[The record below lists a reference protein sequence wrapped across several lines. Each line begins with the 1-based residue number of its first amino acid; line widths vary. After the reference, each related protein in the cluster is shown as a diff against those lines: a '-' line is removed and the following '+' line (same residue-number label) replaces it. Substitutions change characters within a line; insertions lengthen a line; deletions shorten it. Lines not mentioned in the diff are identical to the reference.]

1 MEIKPVFVPISEE
14 KEILDNPVSFFPID
28 KNNNSLAPQL
38 PAESATANDYD
49 IITMGAR
56 NPSIRANDSVMDL
69 PFYQTKET
77 LADPETYRNFIKN
90 IESRFRRSPEY
101 TAYKAYLMGL
111 GMDHCQIM
119 GNIESE
125 KGVDIELHH
134 NILNLFDDCILIC
147 EHILNTV
154 GYVSSFDIIQ
164 LLINEHFA
172 NRIPCCF
179 LSTTAHQMYTD
190 DKESYIPPD
199 MTWGKWWELLAKYR
213 YGITYDIANKVNN
226 YIYKYQNNMPTTV
239 QILPQ
244 EQILN
249 FAYYNEYGIPVNE
262 YTNQPLI
269 NMNSDTQVANYFNTS
284 W

>member
-1 MEIKPVFVPISEE
+1 MEIKSVFVPVSEE
-14 KEILDNPVSFFPID
+14 KEILDNPVSFFS
-28 KNNNSLAPQL
+28 NT
-38 PAESATANDYD
+38 ESSVPDDIQNKYD
-49 IITMGAR
+49 VITMGQK
-56 NPSIRANDSVMDL
+56 NPSIRANASSLDL

-77 LADPETYRNFIKN
+77 LSDPETYRNFIKN
-90 IESRFRRSPEY
+90 IESRFRRSQEY

-111 GMDHCQIM
+111 GFDHCQIM

-154 GYVSSFDIIQ
+154 GQVSSFDIIQ

-179 LSTTAHQMYTD
+179 LSTTAHQMFTD
-190 DKESYIPPD
+190 NKDSYIPPD
-199 MTWGKWWELLAKYR
+199 MTFGKWWELLAKYR
-213 YGITYDIANKVNN
+213 YGITYDIANKIVG
-226 YIYKYQNNMPTTV
+226 YISKYQNQLPTSV
-239 QILPQ
+239 QIIPQ

-249 FAYYNEYGIPVNE
+249 FAYYNEYGPIVSQ
-262 YTNQPLI
+262 YDLQPYK
-269 NMNSDTQVANYFNTS
+269 NSDSGTEVANYFSTK

>member
-1 MEIKPVFVPISEE
+1 MEIKSVFVPISEE
-14 KEILDNPVSFFPID
+14 KEILDNPVSFFSEEETSQDIN
-28 KNNNSLAPQL
+28 K
-38 PAESATANDYD
+38 DYE
-49 IITMGAR
+49 IITMGQK
-56 NPSIRANDSVMDL
+56 NPSIRANATTLDL

-77 LADPETYRNFIKN
+77 LSDPETYRNFIKN
-90 IESRFRRSPEY
+90 IESRFRRSQEY

-111 GMDHCQIM
+111 GFDHCQIM

-147 EHILNTV
+147 EHILNTI
-154 GYVSSFDIIQ
+154 GRVSSFDIIQ
-164 LLINEHFA
+164 LLITEHFS

-179 LSTTAHQMYTD
+179 LSTTAHQMFTD

-199 MTWGKWWELLAKYR
+199 MTFGKWWELLAKYR
-213 YGITYDIANKVNN
+213 YGITYDIANKVIN
-226 YIYKYQNNMPTTV
+226 YIYKYQNQMPTTV
-239 QILPQ
+239 QIIPQ

-249 FAYYNEYGIPVNE
+249 FAYYNEYGSPISQYDVQP
-262 YTNQPLI
+262 YKDTNAEI
-269 NMNSDTQVANYFNTS
+269 DTGNYFNTN

>member
-1 MEIKPVFVPISEE
+1 MEIKSVVVPISEE
-14 KEILDNPVSFFPID
+14 KEILDNPVPFFSD
-28 KNNNSLAPQL
+28 T
-38 PAESATANDYD
+38 ESAMQDD
-49 IITMGAR
+49 IQNKYEVITMGQK
-56 NPSIRANDSVMDL
+56 NPSIRASASSLDL

-77 LADPETYRNFIKN
+77 LSDPETYRNFIKN
-90 IESRFRRSPEY
+90 IESRFRRSQEY
-101 TAYKAYLMGL
+101 TAYKAYLMSL
-111 GMDHCQIM
+111 GFDHCQIM

-154 GYVSSFDIIQ
+154 GQVSSFDIIQ

-179 LSTTAHQMYTD
+179 LSTTAHQMFTD

-199 MTWGKWWELLAKYR
+199 MTFGKWWELLAKYR
-213 YGITYDIANKVNN
+213 YGITYDIANKIVS
-226 YIYKYQNNMPTTV
+226 YIQKYQNQMPASV
-239 QILPQ
+239 QIVPQ

-249 FAYYNEYGIPVNE
+249 FAYYNEYGPTVSQ
-262 YTNQPLI
+262 YDLQPYK
-269 NMNSDTQVANYFNTS
+269 NADNGTEVANYFSTK